1 MHLETLIIMVR
12 EAIQSTVVRVAGVLL
27 MVLTVVLGVHL
38 FLAGL
43 AAAAAV
49 QTQVL
54 VTSMVA

>member
-1 MHLETLIIMVR
+1 MVR